1 MKSTPS
7 LSNRGYR
14 THKEHPVPSQQVD
27 YANKSHTVMAQLRR
41 VLIAS
46 AALAML
52 FVMVLEAEG
61 EVIGIAFL

>member
-1 MKSTPS
+1 M
-7 LSNRGYR
+7 
-14 THKEHPVPSQQVD
+14 
-27 YANKSHTVMAQLRR
+27 LRR